1 MSLSSERCRILSFAL
16 ILTCFI
22 APVLAAAC
30 FELKRFNTSLFVPAI
45 TDGADSA
52 RSTDSASPIVTS
64 AQLVFL
70 PSAMRWRIVAW
81 TKDPKALKISS
92 SASSFS

>member
-1 MSLSSERCRILSFAL
+1 M
-16 ILTCFI
+16 
-22 APVLAAAC
+22 LAAAT
-30 FELKRFNTSLFVPAI
+30 FSLKRFSTSSFVPAI
-45 TDGADSA
+45 TDGSASA
-52 RSTDSASPIVTS
+52 RSTDSASAIVTS

-81 TKDPKALKISS
+81 TKEPKALKISS